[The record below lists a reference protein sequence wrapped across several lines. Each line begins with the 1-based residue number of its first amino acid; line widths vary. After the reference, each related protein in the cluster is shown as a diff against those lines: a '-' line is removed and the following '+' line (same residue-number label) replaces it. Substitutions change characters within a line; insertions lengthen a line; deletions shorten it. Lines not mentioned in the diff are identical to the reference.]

1 MSTRGRKPKPTAV
14 KQLQGNPGK
23 RPLARREPKPRTA
36 VKRPHGLGRGVQRKF
51 WDEHAEELE
60 RLSVLTGVDVPAFR
74 LMAEAYALAVQAAQE
89 LRDGGSLTVEGR
101 DGPKKNPLAQVFRDQ
116 ATLFKSFATEF
127 GMTPSA
133 RARLQLPEE
142 AEQLSLAEMLF
153 KAVSEGVEQDGGQG

>member
-23 RPLARREPKPRTA
+23 RPLARREPKPKTA
-36 VKRPHGLGRGVQRKF
+36 VKKPYGLGQGLQARF
-51 WDEHAEELE
+51 WNEHAPELE
-60 RLSVLTGVDVPAFR
+60 RLQILTGIDAAAFR
-74 LMAEAYALAVQAAQE
+74 LMAEHYALAVRAAME
-89 LRDGGSLTVEGR
+89 LHDDSLTVEGR
-101 DGPKKNPLAQVFRDQ
+101 DGPKKNPLVQVLRDQ
-116 ATLFKSFATEF
+116 SAAFKTYATEF

-153 KAVSEGVEQDGGQG
+153 AAVNEEAEVDASGD